1 MSGLARRLSS
11 VARRSGLISRGAN
24 RSQDQRRSHAGWRSP
39 LDDALLRR
47 LERLAVSPRREA
59 AGGLGGEHRSRGRAP
74 STDFVDYR
82 GYLPGDDFRQIDWN
96 VYSRLDQLYVKQT
109 EARERLT
116 LHLMLDC
123 SASMDLGDPNKF
135 DYARQLASAVGYVS
149 LVRYDR
155 VQIVSSTHNGVV
167 GRPLRGKHRFAELLA
182 SLDALN
188 PSGKAFLQP
197 RLADLRPGGMLGQAV
212 VISDMLQPE
221 GCDRELET
229 LAAAG
234 LRPSVIQVL
243 SPQEIDP
250 ESGGDLELED
260 VETRERV
267 EIGLSP
273 QAVSVYRGRLEEWC
287 RAIERYCAGRGMPYL
302 RLSTSEPLERVV
314 LVTMRQAGILN

>member
-1 MSGLARRLSS
+1 LAIAARRRAAETSR
-11 VARRSGLISRGAN
+11 AASGVPPA
-24 RSQDQRRSHAGWRSP
+24 
-39 LDDALLRR
+39 
-47 LERLAVSPRREA
+47 
-59 AGGLGGEHRSRGRAP
+59 RSRGRAP

-135 DYARQLASAVGYVS
+135 DYARQLAAAVGYVS

-188 PSGKAFLQP
+188 AGGKAFLEP

-260 VETRERV
+260 VETQERV

-273 QAVSVYRGRLEEWC
+273 QAVSVY
-287 RAIERYCAGRGMPYL
+287 
-302 RLSTSEPLERVV
+302 
-314 LVTMRQAGILN
+314 